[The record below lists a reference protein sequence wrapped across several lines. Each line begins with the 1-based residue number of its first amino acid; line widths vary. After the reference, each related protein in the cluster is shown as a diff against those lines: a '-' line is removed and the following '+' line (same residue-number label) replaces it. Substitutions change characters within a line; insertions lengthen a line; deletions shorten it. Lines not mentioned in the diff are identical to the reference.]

1 MYNSNILSKNYKD
14 LNLIA
19 KKKKSEYLSA
29 TPFPNIIMEDF
40 FDIDF
45 LDKVVKDFPNLEK
58 INSSQKYKNK
68 NEVKFS

>member
-19 KKKKSEYLSA
+19 KQKKSEYLSA

-45 LDKVVKDFPNLEK
+45 FG
-58 INSSQKYKNK
+58 
-68 NEVKFS
+68 